1 MTNSTKKPAN
11 RLAGRA
17 IGNSASGGTPPASSG
32 GDDYRAIK
40 EVIDTTL
47 PAGQQL
53 RTVQNVA
60 DALTQVG
67 VTNLRTELGIARAA
81 GSSRFLCAT
90 CGEPVHMAQR
100 PPGPDVPKDGRA
112 AYFKHYA
119 NRDAPP
125 CTCRTSGGPHDVG
138 AAKFAGLQEGLD
150 HETLKHQ
157 LAACLSADPRF
168 TDIQIERRVTAADGS
183 WRVPDVSAMFEGEL
197 VAFDLQLA
205 TLPITT
211 ILARGGFYA
220 ASNVKHAWL
229 TDAADLSRLTQQAF
243 IDLHLNSGGRIF
255 AIGDGSVAVSL
266 RSNTFHLSELSILPR
281 LAAEL
286 APHNVWRRD
295 LVDTSVIFMDPIQ
308 RAIEGQRRYREALTV
323 QATTLFGP
331 DRSAIR
337 CAASADQSLRTVGLH
352 WTRIAEAIRA
362 SRIEAAISDDVGPV
376 LAFLALVERWVTAAP
391 ADRPVKLPEL
401 QRRLDSLLAARHG
414 LHWAPLVEVVC
425 KTIPALV
432 PALSPANLARLN
444 AHRTAA
450 DTVRPLLRWHAGM
463 LCVLFP
469 WVAFRLMAK
478 APKHLPQLRIP
489 AGRG

>member
-17 IGNSASGGTPPASSG
+17 IGNNASGGTPPAAPR

-125 CTCRTSGGPHDVG
+125 CTCRTPHSAHDVG
-138 AAKFAGLQEGLD
+138 AVKFAGLQEGLD

-157 LAACLSADPRF
+157 LAECLSADPRF
-168 TDIQIERRVTAADGS
+168 TDVQTERRVTAKDGS
-183 WRVPDVSAMFEGEL
+183 WRIPDVSAMFEGQL
-197 VAFDLQLA
+197 VAFDLQIA
-205 TLPITT
+205 TLPIAT
-211 ILARGGFYA
+211 ILARGSFYA
-220 ASNVKHAWL
+220 ANGVKHVWL

-255 AIGDGSVAVSL
+255 AISDASLAVSL
-266 RSNTFHLSELSILPR
+266 RSKTFHLSELSILPR
-281 LAAEL
+281 LAPEL
-286 APHNVWRRD
+286 ALHNVWRRD
-295 LVDTSVIFMDPIQ
+295 LVDSSVIFMNPVQ
-308 RAIEGQRRYREALTV
+308 RAMEGQRRYREALTV

-337 CAASADQSLRTVGLH
+337 QAAGASQTLRTVGLH
-352 WTRIAEAIRA
+352 WTRIANAIRG
-362 SRIEAAISDDVGPV
+362 SSIEAAIPDDVGLV
-376 LAFLALVERWVTAAP
+376 LAFLAQVERFATAAP
-391 ADRPVKLPEL
+391 ADRAGRRPEL
-401 QRRLDSLLAARHG
+401 QKRLDDLLSGRHG
-414 LHWAPLVEVVC
+414 LHWAPLVELAC
-425 KTIPALV
+425 KAIPGLM
-432 PALSPANLARLN
+432 PALSPTNLARLN
-444 AHRTAA
+444 AHRTASN
-450 DTVRPLLRWHAGM
+450 TVRPLLRWHAGM

-469 WVAFRLMAK
+469 WLGFRLLAK
-478 APKHLPQLRIP
+478 APRHLPQLRIP
-489 AGRG
+489 GGRG

>member
-17 IGNSASGGTPPASSG
+17 IGNNASGGTPPASSG

-40 EVIDTTL
+40 EVIDATL
-47 PAGQQL
+47 PLGQQL

-81 GSSRFLCAT
+81 GSVRFLCAT
-90 CGEPVHMAQR
+90 CGEPVHIAQR

-119 NRDAPP
+119 NRNAPP
-125 CTCRTSGGPHDVG
+125 CTCRTPRGAHDVG
-138 AAKFAGLQEGLD
+138 AVKFAGLQEGLD

-168 TDIQIERRVTAADGS
+168 TDIQIERRVTAPDGS
-183 WRVPDVSAMFEGEL
+183 WRVPDVSAMFEDRL

-211 ILARGGFYA
+211 ILARGSFYA
-220 ASNVKHAWL
+220 ANNVKHVWL

-255 AIGDGSVAVSL
+255 AIGDASVAVSL
-266 RSNTFHLSELSILPR
+266 RSNTFHLLELSILPR
-281 LAAEL
+281 LAPEL

-295 LVDTSVIFMDPIQ
+295 LVDTSVILMDPAQ
-308 RAIEGQRRYREALTV
+308 RTTGGQRRYREALTV

-337 CAASADQSLRTVGLH
+337 QAAGAGQNLRAIGLH
-352 WTRIAEAIRA
+352 WTRIANAVRG
-362 SRIEAAISDDVGPV
+362 SSIEAAIADDVGSV
-376 LAFLALVERWVTAAP
+376 LAFLAQVERFATAAP
-391 ADRPVKLPEL
+391 ADRATRQPEL
-401 QRRLDSLLAARHG
+401 QKRLDGLLTGRHG
-414 LHWAPLVEVVC
+414 LHWAPLVELAC
-425 KTIPALV
+425 KTIPAV
-432 PALSPANLARLN
+432 MPALSPANLARLN
-444 AHRTAA
+444 AHRTASN
-450 DTVRPLLRWHAGM
+450 TVRPLLRWHGGM

-469 WVAFRLMAK
+469 WVSFRLLAK

-489 AGRG
+489 SGRG

>member
-11 RLAGRA
+11 RLAGRVS
-17 IGNSASGGTPPASSG
+17 GNNAAGGTPPAGSG

-67 VTNLRTELGIARAA
+67 VTNLRAELGIARAA
-81 GSSRFLCAT
+81 GSSRFHCAT

-125 CTCRTSGGPHDVG
+125 CTCRTPRGPHDVG
-138 AAKFAGLQEGLD
+138 AVKFAGLQEGLD

-157 LAACLSADPRF
+157 LAACLRADPRF
-168 TDIQIERRVTAADGS
+168 TEIQIERRVTAADGN
-183 WRVPDVSAMFEGEL
+183 WRVPDVSAMFEDKL
-197 VAFDLQLA
+197 VAFDLQIA
-205 TLPITT
+205 TLPIAT
-211 ILARGGFYA
+211 ILARGSFYA
-220 ASNVKHAWL
+220 SNGVKHVWL

-266 RSNTFHLSELSILPR
+266 RSNSFHLLELSILPR
-281 LAAEL
+281 LAPEL
-286 APHNVWRRD
+286 ALHNVWRRD
-295 LVDTSVIFMDPIQ
+295 LVDSSVIFIDPIQ
-308 RAIEGQRRYREALTV
+308 RAMEGQRRYRDALTV

-337 CAASADQSLRTVGLH
+337 QAAGAGQNLRTVGLH
-352 WTRIAEAIRA
+352 WTRIANAVRG
-362 SRIEAAISDDVGPV
+362 SSIEAAISDDVGPV
-376 LAFLALVERWVTAAP
+376 LAFLAQVERFATAAP
-391 ADRPVKLPEL
+391 ADRAARQPEL
-401 QRRLDSLLAARHG
+401 HKRLDGLLAGRHG
-414 LHWAPLVEVVC
+414 LHWAPLVELAC
-425 KTIPALV
+425 KTIPALM
-432 PALSPANLARLN
+432 PALSPDNVALLN
-444 AHRTAA
+444 AHRTSTG
-450 DTVRPLLRWHAGM
+450 TVRPLLRWHAGM
-463 LCVLFP
+463 LCLLFP
-469 WVAFRLMAK
+469 WASFRLLAK
-478 APKHLPQLRIP
+478 APRHLPQLGIP
-489 AGRG
+489 GGRG